1 MAHCSPTIHLRRLS
15 RKPVQILSW
24 FSTHLDLQVR
34 HLNWH
39 LAVAAPPLSNVLGL
53 PKPITLTHGYFAAV
67 DAMAWLPAPTG
78 TTSATKT
85 YFNKRMFNA
94 MPAFHVSC
102 SVSSRCISSCLEH
115 VSCSPK
121 AKICSLGTS

>member
-15 RKPVQILSW
+15 RKPVQTLSW

-34 HLNWH
+34 HIYCILLW
-39 LAVAAPPLSNVLGL
+39 LLLLSDLLGL

-102 SVSSRCISSCLEH
+102 TISSWCITFCLEH

-121 AKICSLGTS
+121 AKICSLSTS